1 MKALYSLLILGFMIL
16 FFSCAKKLD
25 VPAEEATAAPVADS
39 LSHKMITAMV
49 YVKSERVADFIA
61 AARAMIDS
69 SNAEPGCISYQLYQ
83 NPYDNTK
90 FIFVEAWKDQA
101 AIDTHFSMSYFKAFG
116 PKVQDWLLQPTEIK
130 ILDIISSN

>member
-1 MKALYSLLILGFMIL
+1 MKAIYSLLILGFLIL
-16 FFSCAKKLD
+16 VFSCVKKQD
-25 VPAEEATAAPVADS
+25 IPADNTTALPVADS
-39 LSHKMITAMV
+39 MSHKMITAMV
-49 YVKSERVADFIA
+49 YVKSERVADFIE

-101 AIDTHFSMSYFKAFG
+101 AIDTHFSKAYFKAFG
-116 PKVQDWLLQPTEIK
+116 PITKDWLLQPSEIK
-130 ILDIISSN
+130 ILDVVSSN

>member
-1 MKALYSLLILGFMIL
+1 MKAIYSLLIAGFMIL
-16 FFSCAKKLD
+16 VLSCAKKQD
-25 VPAEEATAAPVADS
+25 VPAGEATAAPVTDS

-49 YVKSERVADFIA
+49 YIKSERVADFIE

-116 PKVQDWLLQPTEIK
+116 PTVQDWLLQPTEIK
-130 ILDIISSN
+130 ILDVTSGN